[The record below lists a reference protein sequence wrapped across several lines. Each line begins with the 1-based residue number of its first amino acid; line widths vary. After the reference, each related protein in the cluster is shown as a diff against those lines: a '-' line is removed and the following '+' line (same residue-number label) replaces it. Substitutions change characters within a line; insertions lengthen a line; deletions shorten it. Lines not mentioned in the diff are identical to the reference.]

1 MIMLPVCSATSSCC
15 HSLISLH
22 GGLRCFSSLRKDFE
36 SRWNVEDRVVWG
48 LENGLHLQKNSFKI
62 QATKSLYSSS
72 VGNTQSVVSSY
83 SCPNELDDVKCK
95 LSNVWTSSDLVINKA
110 HPMGSEELKYVDNS
124 SISAMEE
131 GLTNF
136 PDQMTE
142 NANNLMGTVEPETAS
157 PVELIPENSTSVSD
171 SLNLSNNSLSNVKSS
186 FDDFSSG
193 VSGSFSST
201 INKGENAVKSSLD
214 TITSSI
220 TSITK
225 SASEAVDN
233 VVSRVFSTVDQTG
246 ELVGDK
252 FTSFSSDLKETSNRA
267 TVVAVDVLRRTIVAL
282 EDSITNG
289 VSFVVYS
296 YRNTKELLPPEI
308 RDALNL
314 SEERAIIILKPV
326 GSAFQQVSVAIDG
339 LERSLGLEPSDPI
352 VPFVLFL
359 GTSATLWIFYWVRT
373 YGGYSGDLSPKSTL
387 ELLTGKENAVL
398 IDIRPE
404 ARDCKFFWPFILLNK
419 TLMLPSK
426 RLKQSNSSTDL
437 FRFYSVMRERDGIP
451 DLRRGAR
458 SRYASVY
465 LPEVSG
471 TVRKL
476 LSGRELDDALIAAVI
491 RNLKIVQ
498 DRSKV
503 IVMDADGTRS
513 KGIARSLRKLGTKA
527 SIIQS
532 SSCFCIR
539 PYLVP
544 GGFQSWMKQGL
555 RIKELRP
562 ETTLTILNEAFLIPC
577 SLLTLE
583 NLIFWSL
590 VLKTF
595 KDAEAILE
603 DINPSP
609 LQLLGYGVGFV
620 AALFAL
626 LEWEKT
632 LQLIGVVGLGQTIYR
647 RVASYENADGF
658 RQDVRL
664 LLAPVRLGAEAFSW
678 ASGKF
683 ETKGNGLPTSP
694 SSIDIQNRVLQAAAK
709 HESQPSDIEGIQD
722 PSSELLAPMNE
733 NVDLS
738 EA

>member
-1 MIMLPVCSATSSCC
+1 MLPVCSATSSCC

-22 GGLRCFSSLRKDFE
+22 GGLRCVSSLRKDFE
-36 SRWNVEDRVVWG
+36 SRWNVEDRVVCG
-48 LENGLHLQKNSFKI
+48 LANGLHLQKISFKI

-83 SCPNELDDVKCK
+83 SCPNELDDIKCK
-95 LSNVWTSSDLVINKA
+95 LSNAWTSSDVVMNKA
-110 HPMGSEELKYVDNS
+110 YPMGSGELKYVDNS
-124 SISAMEE
+124 TISTMEE

-142 NANNLMGTVEPETAS
+142 NANNLMGTVPAVEPETAS

-201 INKGENAVKSSLD
+201 INKGENAVKSLLD

-225 SASEAVDN
+225 SASEAVDD

-246 ELVGDK
+246 ELAGDK
-252 FTSFSSDLKETSNRA
+252 FTSFTNDLKETSNRA

-296 YRNTKELLPPEI
+296 YSNTKELLPPEI

-359 GTSATLWIFYWVRT
+359 GTSAALWVFYWVRT
-373 YGGYSGDLSPKSTL
+373 YGGYSGDLSPNSTL

-398 IDIRPE
+398 IDVRPE
-404 ARDCKFFWPFILLNK
+404 
-419 TLMLPSK
+419 
-426 RLKQSNSSTDL
+426 
-437 FRFYSVMRERDGIP
+437 VMRERDGIP

-513 KGIARSLRKLGTKA
+513 KGIARSLRKLGTK
-527 SIIQS
+527 
-532 SSCFCIR
+532 R

-544 GGFQSWMKQGL
+544 GGFQSWVKQGL

-562 ETTLTILNEAFLIPC
+562 ETTLTILNE
-577 SLLTLE
+577 
-583 NLIFWSL
+583 
-590 VLKTF
+590 
-595 KDAEAILE
+595 DAEAILE

-647 RVASYENADGF
+647 RVASYEDADGF

-722 PSSELLAPMNE
+722 PSSKLLAPMNE

>member
-1 MIMLPVCSATSSCC
+1 MTMLPVCSASSSCC

-22 GGLRCFSSLRKDFE
+22 GGLRYFSPLRKDFE
-36 SRWNVEDRVVWG
+36 SRRNVEDGVVWG
-48 LENGLHLQKNSFKI
+48 LANGLHLQKISFKI

-72 VGNTQSVVSSY
+72 VGNTQSVVSNY
-83 SCPNELDDVKCK
+83 SCPNELDDTRCK
-95 LSNVWTSSDLVINKA
+95 LSNAWSSSDVVINEA
-110 HPMGSEELKYVDNS
+110 HPIGSGKLKYVDNS
-124 SISAMEE
+124 SISAVEE
-131 GLTNF
+131 GVTNF

-142 NANNLMGTVEPETAS
+142 NADNLMGTVEPETSS

-171 SLNLSNNSLSNVKSS
+171 SLDLGNNSSSNFKSS
-186 FDDFSSG
+186 SDDFSAG
-193 VSGSFSST
+193 VSRSFSSS
-201 INKGENAVKSSLD
+201 INKGENAVKSLLD

-225 SASEAVDN
+225 GASEAVDN
-233 VVSRVFSTVDQTG
+233 AVSRVFSTVDQTG
-246 ELVGDK
+246 ELAGDK

-282 EDSITNG
+282 EDSISNG
-289 VSFVVYS
+289 ISFVAYS
-296 YRNTKELLPPEI
+296 YSSTKELLPQEI

-314 SEERAIIILKPV
+314 SEERAIKILQPV
-326 GSAFQQVSVAIDG
+326 GSAFQQVSVAVDG
-339 LERSLGLEPSDPI
+339 LERSLGLDPSDPI

-359 GTSATLWIFYWVRT
+359 GTSATLWVFYRVRT

-398 IDIRPE
+398 IDVRPE
-404 ARDCKFFWPFILLNK
+404 L
-419 TLMLPSK
+419 
-426 RLKQSNSSTDL
+426 
-437 FRFYSVMRERDGIP
+437 MRERDGIP

-458 SRYASVY
+458 FRYASAY

-476 LSGRELDDALIAAVI
+476 FRSGRELDDALIATVI

-513 KGIARSLRKLGTKA
+513 KGIARSLRKLGTK
-527 SIIQS
+527 
-532 SSCFCIR
+532 R
-539 PYLVP
+539 PYVVQ
-544 GGFQSWMKQGL
+544 GGFQSWVKQRL
-555 RIKELRP
+555 QIKELRP
-562 ETTLTILNEAFLIPC
+562 ETALTILNE
-577 SLLTLE
+577 
-583 NLIFWSL
+583 
-590 VLKTF
+590 
-595 KDAEAILE
+595 DAEAILE

-609 LQLLGYGVGFV
+609 LQVLGYGVGFV
-620 AALFAL
+620 ATLFAL

-647 RVASYENADGF
+647 RVAAYEDAEDF
-658 RQDVRL
+658 RQDVRRL
-664 LLAPVRLGAEAFSW
+664 LVPVRLGAEAFSW
-678 ASGKF
+678 AAGKLD
-683 ETKGNGLPTSP
+683 TNGNGLPTSP
-694 SSIDIQNRVLQAAAK
+694 SSTEVQNRVLQAAAK
-709 HESQPSDIEGIQD
+709 HESQPSDTEGIQD
-722 PSSELLAPMNE
+722 QSSKPLAPMNE

>member
-1 MIMLPVCSATSSCC
+1 MTMLPVCSATSSCC

-22 GGLRCFSSLRKDFE
+22 GGLRCVSSLRKDFE
-36 SRWNVEDRVVWG
+36 SRWNVEDRVVCG
-48 LENGLHLQKNSFKI
+48 LANGLHLQKISFKI
-62 QATKSLYSSS
+62 QATKSLYSM
-72 VGNTQSVVSSY
+72 
-83 SCPNELDDVKCK
+83 
-95 LSNVWTSSDLVINKA
+95 INKA
-110 HPMGSEELKYVDNS
+110 YPMGSGELKYVDNS
-124 SISAMEE
+124 SISTMEE

-142 NANNLMGTVEPETAS
+142 NANNLMGTVPAVEPETAS

-225 SASEAVDN
+225 GASEAVDN

-246 ELVGDK
+246 ELAGDK
-252 FTSFSSDLKETSNRA
+252 FTSFTNDLKETSNRA
-267 TVVAVDVLRRTIVAL
+267 TVVAIDVLRRTIVAL

-289 VSFVVYS
+289 VSFAVYS
-296 YRNTKELLPPEI
+296 YSNTKELLPPEI

-359 GTSATLWIFYWVRT
+359 GTSAALWVFYWVRT
-373 YGGYSGDLSPKSTL
+373 YSGYSGDLSPNSTL

-398 IDIRPE
+398 IDVRPE
-404 ARDCKFFWPFILLNK
+404 
-419 TLMLPSK
+419 
-426 RLKQSNSSTDL
+426 
-437 FRFYSVMRERDGIP
+437 VMRERDGIP

-513 KGIARSLRKLGTKA
+513 KGIARSLRKLGTK
-527 SIIQS
+527 
-532 SSCFCIR
+532 R

-544 GGFQSWMKQGL
+544 GGFQSWVKQGL

-562 ETTLTILNEAFLIPC
+562 ETTLTILNE
-577 SLLTLE
+577 
-583 NLIFWSL
+583 
-590 VLKTF
+590 
-595 KDAEAILE
+595 DAEAILE

-647 RVASYENADGF
+647 RVASYEDADGF